1 MMKGGPGQASVCDC
15 LVVRMHYNC
24 SSSIIIVWS
33 GLYLRSSQK
42 TLQRGSSH
50 LSIPLKKKPLKWDL
64 RQETTYLTW
73 KNLVLGVKQGQ
84 QTSGGKTCT
93 HGAQSGLV

>member
-1 MMKGGPGQASVCDC
+1 MMEGGPGQASVCDW
-15 LVVRMHYNC
+15 LVARMHYIY
-24 SSSIIIVWS
+24 SSSIIMVWS

-50 LSIPLKKKPLKWDL
+50 LSIPLIKPLKWDL